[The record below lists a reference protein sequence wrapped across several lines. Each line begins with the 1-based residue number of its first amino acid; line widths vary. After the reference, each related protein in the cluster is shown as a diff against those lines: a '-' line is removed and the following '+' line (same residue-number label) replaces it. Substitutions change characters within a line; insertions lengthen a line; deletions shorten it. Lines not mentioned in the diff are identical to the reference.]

1 MVGCIHAES
10 EIEVVFMKAL
20 LKRLMVLI
28 MAYLLIVLWTPSAVC
43 AAEPDTRIVIV
54 GYYED
59 GDYMT
64 KNQQGEYVGFNIE
77 FLQELAK
84 QSDIQF
90 EFVDAVSWPGAY
102 EMLLNGEIDLL
113 PAVYHTD
120 EREDVMQFVTLPMCN
135 IYTTLNV
142 RMDDGRYNYEDFA
155 GFEGM
160 KVGIIRGGVD
170 GENFKKFCREHD
182 VTLEILEYD
191 ETEELLTALEENVV
205 DGVAITHLGKN
216 SSFRSVAQFAPS
228 PLYFAVALDEP
239 ELLAELNRAMNQILL
254 SNPSYETDLYNKYL
268 APSPNQKPVFT
279 KEELQYIQEGIPV
292 VVSYDP
298 NFSPLSYQNEK
309 TGAFQGVSADV
320 FDFIRAN
327 SGIEFRFEAHSQP
340 EGLELLRQGKVD
352 ALCHSDGNY
361 LWDGR
366 YNIKSTLYYLST
378 PATMI
383 TRNGTDEIKTLALA
397 KGYQLSETIEKDN
410 PDLKIRY
417 YLTAEE
423 CLEAVRN
430 RDADAAYIN
439 TPVASLLLGEADHGS
454 LSPAILSRYISKLRI
469 GISAS
474 ADARLFSILDKC
486 IQYLPEEQV
495 DTFLVTNSTVTN
507 SVSLRTLLYSNPL
520 MVVGVSIGII
530 LLLSGIVIL
539 WNYNRMRTKVMRAE
553 LKKAEETSRAKAD
566 FLSRMSHE
574 IRTPMNAIIG
584 LTNLARMSGEAPPK
598 VAQNLEKIDSSAKFL
613 LSLLGDI
620 LDMSKIESEK
630 MVIECKPFDLK
641 QLISEISNMFEVQA
655 SSRGI
660 ALETVCGL
668 QGSLYIGDKL
678 RLQQVLTN
686 LLSNACKFTDQGGCI
701 RLLAEEQN
709 RTTKE
714 TTVHFC
720 VRDTGIGIEKGDL
733 ERVFSAFEQAKG
745 SNLRTPGTGLGLAIS
760 SNLVRLM
767 GGELVV
773 DSNPGV
779 GSVFTFTLTL
789 PICEPAELC
798 KPAAP
803 IGQSELQLDD
813 LRVLLAEDN
822 DLNAEIAVE
831 LLEAQ
836 GMVVD
841 RAENGQQ
848 AVELFATSVEDFYA
862 IILMDVNMPGMDG
875 LTATR
880 VIRALERPDAVA
892 VPILA
897 MTASTFQEDRD
908 RAAVCGMNGFLP
920 KPFDVVQLY
929 QMLQD
934 SLNKAAENRNP

>member
-1 MVGCIHAES
+1 MKVLPKRLVIFIAVCLLMAVWAPLTVFAAES
-10 EIEVVFMKAL
+10 
-20 LKRLMVLI
+20 
-28 MAYLLIVLWTPSAVC
+28 
-43 AAEPDTRIVIV
+43 DTRTIKV

-59 GDYMT
+59 GDYMS

-84 QSDIQF
+84 QTDLKF

-102 EMLLNGEIDLL
+102 EMLVNGEIDLL
-113 PAVYHTD
+113 PAVYRTE
-120 EREDVMQFVTLPMCN
+120 ERENVMKFVTLPMCN

-142 RMDDGRYNYEDFA
+142 RMDDGRYDYEDFS

-170 GENFKKFCREHD
+170 GENFKAFCREHN
-182 VTLEILEYD
+182 VNLEILEYN
-191 ETEELLTALEENVV
+191 ETEELLNALEENAV

-228 PLYFAVALDEP
+228 PLFFAVAMDEP

-279 KEELQYIQEGIPV
+279 KGELQYIQEGTPV

-298 NFSPLSYQNEK
+298 DFAPLSYQNEK
-309 TGAFQGVSADV
+309 TGAFEGVSADV
-320 FDFIRAN
+320 FEFISAN
-327 SGIEFRFEAHSQP
+327 SRIEFRFEAHSQS

-352 ALCHSDGNY
+352 ALCHSDGDY

-366 YNIKSTLYYLST
+366 NNMKSTLYYLST
-378 PATMI
+378 PTTMI
-383 TRNGTDEIKTLALA
+383 TRNGADGIETLALTE
-397 KGYQLSETIEKDN
+397 GYQLSETVEKDN
-410 PDLKIRY
+410 PDWTIRH

-430 RDADAAYIN
+430 GDADATYIN
-439 TPVASLLLGEADHGS
+439 TPVSSLLLGEADRGI
-454 LSPAILSRYISKLRI
+454 LNRAILSRYISKMRI
-469 GISAS
+469 GISDA
-474 ADARLFSILDKC
+474 ADARLFSIIDKC

-495 DTFLVTNSTVTN
+495 DTFLVTNSSLANTVT
-507 SVSLRTLLYSNPL
+507 LRTLLYSHPI
-520 MVVGVSIGII
+520 MVVGVCAGIL
-530 LLLSGIVIL
+530 LLLSGIVVL
-539 WNYNRMRTKVMRAE
+539 LSYNRMRTKVMRAE
-553 LKKAEETSRAKAD
+553 LQKAEETSRAKSD

-584 LTNLARMSGEAPPK
+584 LTNLAQMSGEAPPK
-598 VAQNLEKIDSSAKFL
+598 VAQDLERINSSAKFL

-630 MVIECKPFDLK
+630 MLIECKPFDLK
-641 QLISEISNMFEVQA
+641 QLVSEITGMFEVQA
-655 SSRGI
+655 GSRGI
-660 ALETVCGL
+660 ALETVCRL
-668 QGSLYIGDKL
+668 QENWYIGDKM

-686 LLSNACKFTDQGGCI
+686 LLSNACKFTDQGGSI

-709 RTTKE
+709 RTAE
-714 TTVHFC
+714 AASIRFSVQ
-720 VRDTGIGIEKGDL
+720 DTGIGIDKEDL
-733 ERVFSAFEQAKG
+733 ERVFRAFEQAKG

-767 GGELVV
+767 GGELLAE
-773 DSNPGV
+773 SKPGV
-779 GSVFTFTLTL
+779 GSEFAFTLTL
-789 PICEPAELC
+789 PVCEEAIPGNEASPGGSMELRLE
-798 KPAAP
+798 
-803 IGQSELQLDD
+803 G

-831 LLEAQ
+831 LLKAQ
-836 GMVVD
+836 GMAVD
-841 RAENGQQ
+841 RAEDGRQ
-848 AVELFATSVEDFYA
+848 AVELFGKSVEDFYA

-880 VIRALERPDAVA
+880 EIRSLNRPDAA
-892 VPILA
+892 VIPILA
-897 MTASTFQEDRD
+897 MTANTFQEDRD
-908 RAAVCGMNGFLP
+908 RATACGMDGFLP
-920 KPFDVVQLY
+920 KPFDVAQLY
-929 QMLQD
+929 QLLRA
-934 SLNKAAENRNP
+934 SLGKAAERREQRDNQECGR